1 MSSSTNVT
9 GLGSGMQW
17 GEIVDKTIA
26 ALEARSVKP
35 VTDTIAKRTAQKEAW
50 TSFRTLVDTL
60 NDSAR
65 SVRTAGFGGFLA
77 TVPPSASTSRALLTA
92 TPSDAATAGRYRV
105 EVLQLAD
112 TAKLA
117 GNVVA
122 NTGTAVGKAGSFT
135 INGQSVS
142 VASTDSLVAVQ
153 TKINALNAG
162 ANATGVTASI
172 LSEGGTTGRLV
183 LTSASAGSQGIT
195 VGDGTGAMAR
205 ELGLIDSRTKP
216 IPSAI
221 LAAAAAMG
229 MSTNPS
235 PASIRVGGIVI
246 TADLATDSL
255 LNIAA
260 KINAAGGS
268 ASVEQEAFGSETRF
282 RLAVSGNVTAE
293 GAGSQAV
300 IDALGFAAGG
310 PGRVPQAVQS
320 PVYTTSTGALMTANS
335 TSVGG
340 FFMDGTWVPTAAGDA
355 INIRGLRGD
364 GTAVEIG
371 MVVQAGDT
379 MQTLLNRLNDPTS
392 GFGSGARPATASI
405 GTDGRIR
412 LTDSVGGVSRLSFS
426 LTVARANGST
436 AAGGASSVAVA
447 GRSRE
452 LQVGRD
458 AVVRVDGREFT
469 RTSNTIT
476 DAINGV
482 TLSLANAEP
491 GSTIDV
497 TIERDVKGSTA
508 SVKKFVDAFNGIRE
522 FLDQQREVDSPL
534 YGNSTLRSVVDSF
547 GSALRTK
554 VSSNSRYS
562 SLAVTGLPL
571 DRFGRL
577 TFDAAKFT
585 TALTERPAEIEALF
599 GYAGVGT
606 AFVTA
611 TDNATRFGVG
621 SISTQVSNLDSSTAR
636 LRTRETAARAKLE
649 SRRERLVA
657 DFTRMEEAL
666 GRLKSQS
673 GALLGN
679 SQDVEK

>member
-1 MSSSTNVT
+1 M
-9 GLGSGMQW
+9 
-17 GEIVDKTIA
+17 
-26 ALEARSVKP
+26 
-35 VTDTIAKRTAQKEAW
+35 
-50 TSFRTLVDTL
+50 
-60 NDSAR
+60 
-65 SVRTAGFGGFLA
+65 
-77 TVPPSASTSRALLTA
+77 
-92 TPSDAATAGRYRV
+92 
-105 EVLQLAD
+105 
-112 TAKLA
+112 
-117 GNVVA
+117 
-122 NTGTAVGKAGSFT
+122 
-135 INGQSVS
+135 
-142 VASTDSLVAVQ
+142 
-153 TKINALNAG
+153 
-162 ANATGVTASI
+162 
-172 LSEGGTTGRLV
+172 
-183 LTSASAGSQGIT
+183 
-195 VGDGTGAMAR
+195 
-205 ELGLIDSRTKP
+205 
-216 IPSAI
+216 
-221 LAAAAAMG
+221 
-229 MSTNPS
+229 
-235 PASIRVGGIVI
+235 
-246 TADLATDSL
+246 
-255 LNIAA
+255 NIAA

-268 ASVEQEAFGSETRF
+268 AAVEQETFGSETRF
-282 RLAVSGNVTAE
+282 RLAVSGTVTAE

-320 PVYTTSTGALMTANS
+320 PVYTTSAGALMS
-335 TSVGG
+335 TTSALAGIRV
-340 FFMDGTWVPTAAGDA
+340 DGTSAALATGDA

-379 MQTLLNRLNDPTS
+379 MQTLLARLNDPTS
-392 GFGSGARPATASI
+392 GFGSGARPATASL

-436 AAGGASSVAVA
+436 AALGASSVAVA

-482 TLSLANAEP
+482 SLSLANAEP

-497 TIERDVKGSTA
+497 TLERDVKGSTA

-571 DRFGRL
+571 DRFGKL
-577 TFDAAKFT
+577 TFDPAKFT

-621 SISTQVSNLDSSTAR
+621 SISTQVTNLDSSTAR

-673 GALLGN
+673 GSLLGN
-679 SQDVEK
+679 SQDVQK

>member
-1 MSSSTNVT
+1 MSSTTNVS
-9 GLGSGMQW
+9 GLGSGVQW

-35 VTDTIAKRTAQKEAW
+35 VSDTIAKRTAQKEAW

-92 TPSDAATAGRYRV
+92 TPSDNATAGRYRV

-117 GNVVA
+117 GSVVA
-122 NTGTAVGKAGSFT
+122 NTGTALGKAGSFT
-135 INGQSVS
+135 VNGQSVS

-221 LAAAAAMG
+221 IAAAAAMG
-229 MSTNPS
+229 MSTSPS
-235 PASIRVGGIVI
+235 PASIRVGGILI

-255 LNIAA
+255 SAIAA

-268 ASVEQEAFGSETRF
+268 AAVEQEAFGSSTRF

-300 IDALGFAAGG
+300 IDALGFAAGA

-320 PVYTTSTGALMTANS
+320 PVYTTSAAALVS
-335 TSVGG
+335 TTSALAGIRV
-340 FFMDGTWVPTAAGDA
+340 DGTSAALATGDA

-371 MVVQAGDT
+371 MVLQAGDT
-379 MQTLLNRLNDPTS
+379 MQTLLARLNDPTS
-392 GFGSGARPATASI
+392 GFGSGARPATASL

-426 LTVARANGST
+426 LAVARADGST
-436 AAGGASSVAVA
+436 GTLGASSVAVA

-497 TIERDVKGSTA
+497 AIERDVKGSTA

-522 FLDQQREVDSPL
+522 FLDQQREADSPL
-534 YGNSTLRSVVDSF
+534 YGNSTLRSVVDTF
-547 GSALRTK
+547 NSALRTK

-571 DRFGRL
+571 DRFGKL
-577 TFDAAKFT
+577 TFDTAKFA
-585 TALTERPAEIEALF
+585 TALSERPAEIEALF

-621 SISTQVSNLDSSTAR
+621 SISTQVTNLDSSTAR

-649 SRRERLVA
+649 TRRERLVA

-679 SQDVEK
+679 SKDVEK

>member
-1 MSSSTNVT
+1 MSSTTNVS

-26 ALEARSVKP
+26 ALEVRSVKP

-50 TSFRTLVDTL
+50 TSFRTLVESL

-92 TPSDAATAGRYRV
+92 TPSDNATAGRYRV

-117 GNVVA
+117 GSVVA
-122 NTGTAVGKAGSFT
+122 NAGTALGKAGSFT
-135 INGQSVS
+135 VNGQSVS

-221 LAAAAAMG
+221 IAAAAAMG
-229 MSTNPS
+229 MSTSPS
-235 PASIRVGGIVI
+235 PASIRVGGILI
-246 TADLATDSL
+246 TADLAIDSL
-255 LNIAA
+255 SSIAA

-268 ASVEQEAFGSETRF
+268 AAVEQEAFGSSTRF

-300 IDALGFAAGG
+300 IDALGFAAGA

-320 PVYTTSTGALMTANS
+320 PVYTTSAGALVS
-335 TSVGG
+335 TTSALAGIRV
-340 FFMDGTWVPTAAGDA
+340 DGTSAALATGDA

-371 MVVQAGDT
+371 MVLQAGDT
-379 MQTLLNRLNDPTS
+379 MQTLLARLNDPTS
-392 GFGSGARPATASI
+392 GFGSGARPATASL

-426 LTVARANGST
+426 LAVARADGST
-436 AAGGASSVAVA
+436 GTLGASSVAVA

-497 TIERDVKGSTA
+497 AIERDVKGSTA
-508 SVKKFVDAFNGIRE
+508 AVKKFVDAFNGIRE

-547 GSALRTK
+547 TSALRTK

-571 DRFGRL
+571 DRFGKL
-577 TFDAAKFT
+577 TFDTAKFA
-585 TALTERPAEIEALF
+585 TALSERPAEIEALF

-621 SISTQVSNLDSSTAR
+621 SISTQVTNLDTSTAR

-657 DFTRMEEAL
+657 DFTRMEDAL

-679 SQDVEK
+679 SKDVEK

>member
-1 MSSSTNVT
+1 MSSSTNVS
-9 GLGSGMQW
+9 GLSSGMQW

-60 NDSAR
+60 NDSSR

-92 TPSDAATAGRYRV
+92 TPSDNATAGRYRV

-117 GNVVA
+117 GNVVD
-122 NTGTAVGKAGSFT
+122 NTGTALGKAGSFT
-135 INGQSVS
+135 VNGQSVS

-162 ANATGVTASI
+162 TNATGVTASI

-195 VGDGTGAMAR
+195 VADGTAAMAR

-235 PASIRVGGIVI
+235 PASIRVGGILI

-268 ASVEQEAFGSETRF
+268 AAVEEEAFGSETRF

-293 GAGSQAV
+293 GSGSQAV

-310 PGRVPQAVQS
+310 PGRVPQAVKS
-320 PVYTTSTGALMTANS
+320 PVYTTSAGALMS
-335 TSVGG
+335 TTSALAGIRV
-340 FFMDGTWVPTAAGDA
+340 DGTSTALATGDA
-355 INIRGLRGD
+355 INMRGLRGD

-371 MVVQAGDT
+371 MVLQAGDT
-379 MQTLLNRLNDPTS
+379 MQTLLARLNDPTS
-392 GFGSGARPATASI
+392 GFGSGARPATASL

-436 AAGGASSVAVA
+436 AALGASSVAVA

-482 TLSLANAEP
+482 SLSLANAEP

-497 TIERDVKGSTA
+497 TLERDVKGSTA
-508 SVKKFVDAFNGIRE
+508 AVKKFVDAFNGIRE

-547 GSALRTK
+547 GDALRTK

-571 DRFGRL
+571 DRFGKL

-621 SISTQVSNLDSSTAR
+621 SISTQVTNLDSSTAR

-673 GALLGN
+673 GSLLGN

>member
-1 MSSSTNVT
+1 MSSTTNVS
-9 GLGSGMQW
+9 GLGSGVQW

-35 VTDTIAKRTAQKEAW
+35 VSDTIAKRTAQKEAW

-92 TPSDAATAGRYRV
+92 TPSDNATAGRYRV

-117 GNVVA
+117 GSVVA
-122 NTGTAVGKAGSFT
+122 NTGTALGKAGSFT
-135 INGQSVS
+135 VNGQSVS

-221 LAAAAAMG
+221 IAAAAAMG
-229 MSTNPS
+229 MATSPS
-235 PASIRVGGIVI
+235 PASIRVGGILI
-246 TADLATDSL
+246 TADLAIDSL
-255 LNIAA
+255 SSIAA

-268 ASVEQEAFGSETRF
+268 AAVEQEAFGSSTRF

-300 IDALGFAAGG
+300 IDALGFSAGA

-320 PVYTTSTGALMTANS
+320 PVYTTSAGALVS
-335 TSVGG
+335 TTSALAGIRV
-340 FFMDGTWVPTAAGDA
+340 DGTSAALATGDA

-371 MVVQAGDT
+371 MVLQAGDT
-379 MQTLLNRLNDPTS
+379 MQTLLARLNDPTS
-392 GFGSGARPATASI
+392 GFGSGARPATASL

-412 LTDSVGGVSRLSFS
+412 LTDSIGGVSRLSFS
-426 LTVARANGST
+426 LAVARADGST
-436 AAGGASSVAVA
+436 GTLGASSVAVA

-497 TIERDVKGSTA
+497 AIERDVKGSTA

-547 GSALRTK
+547 TSALRTK

-577 TFDAAKFT
+577 TFDTAKFA
-585 TALTERPAEIEALF
+585 TALSERPAEIEALF

-621 SISTQVSNLDSSTAR
+621 SISTQVTNLDTSTAR

-673 GALLGN
+673 GALLTN
-679 SQDVEK
+679 SKDVEK

>member
-35 VTDTIAKRTAQKEAW
+35 VSDTIAKRTAQKEAW

-77 TVPPSASTSRALLTA
+77 TVPPSVSTSRALLTA
-92 TPSDAATAGRYRV
+92 TPSDNATAGRYRV

-135 INGQSVS
+135 VNGQSVS
-142 VASTDSLVAVQ
+142 VESTDSLVAVQ

-235 PASIRVGGIVI
+235 PASIRVGGILI

-282 RLAVSGNVTAE
+282 RLAVSGTVTAE

-320 PVYTTSTGALMTANS
+320 PVYTTSTGALMT
-335 TSVGG
+335 TSSVLAGIRV
-340 FFMDGTWVPTAAGDA
+340 DGTSAALATGDA

-371 MVVQAGDT
+371 TVVQAGDT
-379 MQTLLNRLNDPTS
+379 MQTLLARLNDPTS
-392 GFGSGARPATASI
+392 GFGSGARPATASL

-436 AAGGASSVAVA
+436 AALGASSVAVA

-497 TIERDVKGSTA
+497 TVERDVKGSTA

-621 SISTQVSNLDSSTAR
+621 SISTQVTNLDSSTAR

-673 GALLGN
+673 GSLLGN

>member
-1 MSSSTNVT
+1 
-9 GLGSGMQW
+9 
-17 GEIVDKTIA
+17 
-26 ALEARSVKP
+26 
-35 VTDTIAKRTAQKEAW
+35 
-50 TSFRTLVDTL
+50 
-60 NDSAR
+60 
-65 SVRTAGFGGFLA
+65 
-77 TVPPSASTSRALLTA
+77 LLTA
-92 TPSDAATAGRYRV
+92 TPSDNATAGRYRV

-117 GNVVA
+117 GSVVA
-122 NTGTAVGKAGSFT
+122 NTGTALGKAGSFT
-135 INGQSVS
+135 VNGQSVS

-221 LAAAAAMG
+221 IAAAAAMG
-229 MSTNPS
+229 MSTSPS
-235 PASIRVGGIVI
+235 PASIRVGGILI

-255 LNIAA
+255 SAIAA

-268 ASVEQEAFGSETRF
+268 AAVEQEAFGSSTRF

-300 IDALGFAAGG
+300 IDALGFAAGA

-320 PVYTTSTGALMTANS
+320 PVYTTSAGALVS
-335 TSVGG
+335 TTSALAGIRV
-340 FFMDGTWVPTAAGDA
+340 DGTSAALATGDA

-371 MVVQAGDT
+371 MVLQAGDT
-379 MQTLLNRLNDPTS
+379 MQTLLARLNDPTS
-392 GFGSGARPATASI
+392 GFGSGARPATASL

-412 LTDSVGGVSRLSFS
+412 LTDSIGGVSRLSFS
-426 LTVARANGST
+426 LAVARADGST
-436 AAGGASSVAVA
+436 GTLGASSVAVA

-497 TIERDVKGSTA
+497 AIERDVKGSTA

-522 FLDQQREVDSPL
+522 FLDQQREADSPL
-534 YGNSTLRSVVDSF
+534 YGNSTLRSVVDTF
-547 GSALRTK
+547 NSALRTK

-571 DRFGRL
+571 DRFGKL
-577 TFDAAKFT
+577 TFDTAKFA
-585 TALTERPAEIEALF
+585 TALSERPAEIEALF

-621 SISTQVSNLDSSTAR
+621 SISTQVTNLDSSTAR

-649 SRRERLVA
+649 TRRERLVA
-657 DFTRMEEAL
+657 DFNRMEEAL

-679 SQDVEK
+679 SKDVEK

>member
-1 MSSSTNVT
+1 MSSTTNVS
-9 GLGSGMQW
+9 GLGSGVQW

-35 VTDTIAKRTAQKEAW
+35 VSDTIAKRTAQKEAW

-92 TPSDAATAGRYRV
+92 TPSDNATAGRYRV

-117 GNVVA
+117 GSVVA
-122 NTGTAVGKAGSFT
+122 NTGTALGKAGSFT
-135 INGQSVS
+135 VNGQSVS

-221 LAAAAAMG
+221 IAAAAAMG
-229 MSTNPS
+229 MSTSPS
-235 PASIRVGGIVI
+235 PASIRVGGILI

-255 LNIAA
+255 SAIAA

-268 ASVEQEAFGSETRF
+268 AAVEQEAFGSSTRF

-300 IDALGFAAGG
+300 IDALGFAAGA

-320 PVYTTSTGALMTANS
+320 PVYTTSAAALVS
-335 TSVGG
+335 TTSALAGIRV
-340 FFMDGTWVPTAAGDA
+340 DGTSAALATGDA

-371 MVVQAGDT
+371 MVLQAGDT
-379 MQTLLNRLNDPTS
+379 MQTLLARLNDPTS
-392 GFGSGARPATASI
+392 GFGSGARPATASL

-426 LTVARANGST
+426 LAVARADGST
-436 AAGGASSVAVA
+436 GTLGASSVAVA

-497 TIERDVKGSTA
+497 AIERDVKGSTA

-522 FLDQQREVDSPL
+522 FLDQQREADSPL
-534 YGNSTLRSVVDSF
+534 YGNSTLRSVVDTF
-547 GSALRTK
+547 NSALRTK

-571 DRFGRL
+571 DRFGKL
-577 TFDAAKFT
+577 TFDTAKFA
-585 TALTERPAEIEALF
+585 TALSERPAEIEALF

-621 SISTQVSNLDSSTAR
+621 SISTQVTNLDTSTAR

-649 SRRERLVA
+649 TRRERLVA

-679 SQDVEK
+679 SKDVEK

>member
-1 MSSSTNVT
+1 MSSTTNVS
-9 GLGSGMQW
+9 GLGSGVQW

-35 VTDTIAKRTAQKEAW
+35 VSDTIAKRTAQKEAW

-92 TPSDAATAGRYRV
+92 TPSDNATAGRYRV

-117 GNVVA
+117 GSVVA
-122 NTGTAVGKAGSFT
+122 NTGTALGKAGSFT
-135 INGQSVS
+135 VNGRSVS

-221 LAAAAAMG
+221 IAAAAAMG
-229 MSTNPS
+229 MSTSPS
-235 PASIRVGGIVI
+235 PASIRVGGILI

-255 LNIAA
+255 SAIAA

-268 ASVEQEAFGSETRF
+268 AAVEQEAFGSSTRF

-300 IDALGFAAGG
+300 IDALGFAAGA

-320 PVYTTSTGALMTANS
+320 PVYTTSAAALVS
-335 TSVGG
+335 TTSALAGIRV
-340 FFMDGTWVPTAAGDA
+340 DGTSAALATGDA

-371 MVVQAGDT
+371 MVLQAGDT
-379 MQTLLNRLNDPTS
+379 MQTLLARLNDPTS
-392 GFGSGARPATASI
+392 GFGSGARPATASL

-426 LTVARANGST
+426 LAVARADGST
-436 AAGGASSVAVA
+436 GTLGASSVAVA

-497 TIERDVKGSTA
+497 AIERDVKGSTA

-522 FLDQQREVDSPL
+522 FLDQQREADSPL
-534 YGNSTLRSVVDSF
+534 YGNSTLRSVVDTF
-547 GSALRTK
+547 NSALRTK

-571 DRFGRL
+571 DRFGKL
-577 TFDAAKFT
+577 TFDTAKFA
-585 TALTERPAEIEALF
+585 TALSERPAEIEALF

-621 SISTQVSNLDSSTAR
+621 SISTQVTNLDSSTAR

-649 SRRERLVA
+649 TRRERLVA

-679 SQDVEK
+679 SKDVEK

>member
-9 GLGSGMQW
+9 GLGSGVQW

-26 ALEARSVKP
+26 ALEARSVTP
-35 VTDTIAKRTAQKEAW
+35 ITETLTKRTAQKEAW
-50 TSFRTLVDTL
+50 NSFRTLVDTL

-65 SVRTAGFGGFLA
+65 AVRTAGFGGYLA

-92 TPSDAATAGRYRV
+92 TPSENATAGRYRM

-117 GNVVA
+117 GRVVA
-122 NTGTAVGKAGSFT
+122 NTGTAVGKTGGFT

-153 TKINALNAG
+153 NKINALNAG

-172 LSEGGTTGRLV
+172 VSEGGTTGRLV
-183 LTSASAGSQGIT
+183 LTSTTAGSRGIT
-195 VGDGTGAMAR
+195 VGDGTGALAR

-216 IPSAI
+216 ISSAVT
-221 LAAAAAMG
+221 AAAAAMG
-229 MSTNPS
+229 MATSPN
-235 PASIRVGGIVI
+235 PASIRVGNVVIV
-246 TADLATDSL
+246 ADLATESIAS
-255 LNIAA
+255 IAA

-282 RLAVSGNVTAE
+282 RLAVDGNVTAE
-293 GAGSQAV
+293 GAGSQAI

-320 PVYTTSTGALMTANS
+320 PVYTTSAGALVSS
-335 TSVGG
+335 TSALAGIRV
-340 FFMDGTWVPTAAGDA
+340 DGTSAGLATGDA

-379 MQTLLNRLNDPTS
+379 MQTLLARLNDPAT
-392 GFGSGARPATASI
+392 GFGGGARPATA
-405 GTDGRIR
+405 GLGPDGRIR
-412 LTDSVGGVSRLSFS
+412 LTDAVGGVSRLSFS
-426 LTVARANGST
+426 LAIARANGT
-436 AAGGASSVAVA
+436 VGTLGASSVAEA

-458 AVVRVDGREFT
+458 AIVRVDGREFT

-482 TLSLANAEP
+482 SLSLANAEP
-491 GSTIDV
+491 GSSIDI

-522 FLDQQREVDSPL
+522 FLDKQREADSPL
-534 YGNSTLRSVVDSF
+534 YGNSTLRTVVSSF
-547 GSALRTK
+547 GDALRTT
-554 VSSNSRYS
+554 VPSNSRYS

-571 DRFGRL
+571 DRNGRL
-577 TFDAAKFT
+577 TFDTAKFT

-599 GYAGVGT
+599 GFTGVGT

-621 SISTQVSNLDSSTAR
+621 VISTQVSSLDSSTAK
-636 LRTRETAARAKLE
+636 LRARETAARAKLE

-657 DFTRMEEAL
+657 DFTRMEDAMS
-666 GRLKSQS
+666 RLKSQS
-673 GALLGN
+673 GSLLAN
-679 SQDVEK
+679 SKDVEK

>member
-1 MSSSTNVT
+1 MSSTTNVS
-9 GLGSGMQW
+9 GLGSGVQW

-35 VTDTIAKRTAQKEAW
+35 VSDTIAKRTAQKEAW

-92 TPSDAATAGRYRV
+92 TPSDNATAGRYRV

-117 GNVVA
+117 GSVVA
-122 NTGTAVGKAGSFT
+122 NTGTALGKAGSFT
-135 INGQSVS
+135 VNGQSVS

-221 LAAAAAMG
+221 IAAAAAMG
-229 MSTNPS
+229 MTTSPS
-235 PASIRVGGIVI
+235 PASIRVGGILI
-246 TADLATDSL
+246 TADLAIDSL
-255 LNIAA
+255 SSIAA

-268 ASVEQEAFGSETRF
+268 AAVEQEAFGSSTRF

-300 IDALGFAAGG
+300 IDALGFAAGA

-320 PVYTTSTGALMTANS
+320 PVYTTSAGALVS
-335 TSVGG
+335 TTSALAGIRV
-340 FFMDGTWVPTAAGDA
+340 DGTSAALATGDA

-371 MVVQAGDT
+371 MVLQAGDT
-379 MQTLLNRLNDPTS
+379 MQTLLARLNDPTS
-392 GFGSGARPATASI
+392 GFGSGARPATASL

-412 LTDSVGGVSRLSFS
+412 LTDSIGGVSRLSFS
-426 LTVARANGST
+426 LAVARADGST
-436 AAGGASSVAVA
+436 GTLGASSVAVA

-497 TIERDVKGSTA
+497 AIERDVKGSTA

-547 GSALRTK
+547 TSALRTK

-577 TFDAAKFT
+577 TFDTAKFA
-585 TALTERPAEIEALF
+585 TALSERPAEIEALF

-621 SISTQVSNLDSSTAR
+621 SISTQVTNLDTSTAR

-673 GALLGN
+673 GALLTN
-679 SQDVEK
+679 SKDVEK

>member
-1 MSSSTNVT
+1 MSSTTNVS
-9 GLGSGMQW
+9 GLGSGVQW

-35 VTDTIAKRTAQKEAW
+35 VSDTIAKRTAQKEAW

-92 TPSDAATAGRYRV
+92 TPSDNATAGRYRV

-117 GNVVA
+117 GSVVA
-122 NTGTAVGKAGSFT
+122 NTGTALGKAGSFT
-135 INGQSVS
+135 VNGQSVS

-221 LAAAAAMG
+221 IAAAAAMG
-229 MSTNPS
+229 MTTSPS
-235 PASIRVGGIVI
+235 PASIRVGGILI
-246 TADLATDSL
+246 TADLAIDSL
-255 LNIAA
+255 SSIAA

-268 ASVEQEAFGSETRF
+268 AAVEQEPFGSSTRF

-300 IDALGFAAGG
+300 IDALGFAAGA

-320 PVYTTSTGALMTANS
+320 PVYTTSAGALVS
-335 TSVGG
+335 TTSALAGIRV
-340 FFMDGTWVPTAAGDA
+340 DGTSAALATGDA

-371 MVVQAGDT
+371 MVLQAGDT
-379 MQTLLNRLNDPTS
+379 MQTLLARLNDPTS
-392 GFGSGARPATASI
+392 GFGSGARPATASL

-412 LTDSVGGVSRLSFS
+412 LTDSIGGVSRLSFS
-426 LTVARANGST
+426 LAVARADGST
-436 AAGGASSVAVA
+436 GTLGASSVAVA

-497 TIERDVKGSTA
+497 AIERDVKGSTA

-547 GSALRTK
+547 TSALRTK

-577 TFDAAKFT
+577 TFDTAKFA
-585 TALTERPAEIEALF
+585 TALSERPAEIEALF

-621 SISTQVSNLDSSTAR
+621 SISTQVTNLDTSTAR

-673 GALLGN
+673 GALLTN
-679 SQDVEK
+679 SKDVEK

>member
-1 MSSSTNVT
+1 MSSSANVT

-35 VTDTIAKRTAQKEAW
+35 VTDTIAKRTAEKEAW

-65 SVRTAGFGGFLA
+65 GVRTAGFGGFLA

-92 TPSDAATAGRYRV
+92 TPSDNATAGRYRV

-142 VASTDSLVAVQ
+142 VASTDSLLAVQ

-221 LAAAAAMG
+221 IAAAAALG
-229 MSTNPS
+229 MSTMTS
-235 PASIRVGGIVI
+235 PASIRVGGILI

-268 ASVEQEAFGSETRF
+268 AAVEQETFGSETRF
-282 RLAVSGNVTAE
+282 RLAVSGTVTAE

-320 PVYTTSTGALMTANS
+320 PVYTTSTGALMSTA
-335 TSVGG
+335 SVLAGIRV
-340 FFMDGTWVPTAAGDA
+340 DGTSAALATGDA

-371 MVVQAGDT
+371 MVLQAGDT

-392 GFGSGARPATASI
+392 GFGSGARPATASL

-426 LTVARANGST
+426 LAVARANGST
-436 AAGGASSVAVA
+436 GTLGASSVAVA

-482 TLSLANAEP
+482 TLSLANEEP
-491 GSTIDV
+491 GTTIDV
-497 TIERDVKGSTA
+497 TVERDVKGSTA
-508 SVKKFVDAFNGIRE
+508 SVKKFVDAFNGVRE
-522 FLDQQREVDSPL
+522 FLDKQREADSPL

-621 SISTQVSNLDSSTAR
+621 SISTQVTNLDSSTAR

-649 SRRERLVA
+649 SRRERLVS

-673 GALLGN
+673 GSLLGN
-679 SQDVEK
+679 SQDVQK